1 MDTVK
6 WDILYL
12 KLILGYM
19 AQLVKSTL
27 GLPIGK
33 HGKTIFR
40 RNKRKIFTYEA
51 SGEPMKIKSEK
62 AQNNRLGFGRL
73 GKFCNFINK
82 SKLIKLVWKKSR
94 QPGTATNRQILKY
107 NHISFKSSGISSGFN
122 IIPESLF
129 IHSPIVRLDEDKL
142 IFSFTTRST
151 NKNKYD
157 ENYADFIPPYVFIAL
172 IHAKDPVNPESD
184 QKSVNVMLEE
194 YSEEGPFSRDEATN
208 YSFDVPKK
216 AFSFIKDYNTVLVF
230 PAIIQ
235 IDEYNTPVKWSETGG
250 IYVKGKKPPVKTREP
265 EKPREKPGKSFRIE
279 YM

>member
-1 MDTVK
+1 
-6 WDILYL
+6 
-12 KLILGYM
+12 M
-19 AQLVKSTL
+19 AQLFKKTL
-27 GLPIGK
+27 GVPIGK
-33 HGKTIFR
+33 HGNTIFR

-51 SGEPMKIKSEK
+51 SGEPMKIKSEI
-62 AQNNRLGFGRL
+62 AMNNRLGFGRL

-122 IIPESLF
+122 ILPESMY
-129 IHSPIVRLDEDKL
+129 INSPEVHLNENKL
-142 IFSFTTRST
+142 VFSFTTRDAYWKT
-151 NKNKYD
+151 YD
-157 ENYADFIPPYVFIAL
+157 EHYADFNPPYVFIAMV
-172 IHAKDPVNPESD
+172 HAKDPVNPDTE

-194 YSEEGPFSRDEATN
+194 YSEEGPFSRDEPTS

-235 IDEYNTPVKWSETGG
+235 IDEYNTPVKWAETGG
-250 IYVKGKKPPVKTREP
+250 IYVKGKKPPVIAPEP